1 MPEGSARQPFR
12 IPARTPYYWGRIIR
26 PMRYEVL
33 EHTADVM
40 IRTTGASLE
49 ECFANAAYA
58 LFDQMV
64 EADRIEPVTVREIT
78 AEGFD
83 LESLLMNFLSE
94 FLFILDTERL
104 VFGRFDV
111 SIEGLALHCLAHGER
126 IDLERHGP
134 KKEVKAITYN
144 MMSVDAEEPSLTVVF
159 DI

>member
-1 MPEGSARQPFR
+1 
-12 IPARTPYYWGRIIR
+12 
-26 PMRYEVL
+26 MRYEVL

-83 LESLLMNFLSE
+83 LESLLLNFLSE
-94 FLFILDTERL
+94 FLFVLDTERL

-111 SIEGLALHCLAHGER
+111 SIDGLRLHCLAHGER

-144 MMSVDAEEPSLTVVF
+144 MMFVDADEPSLTVVF

>member
-1 MPEGSARQPFR
+1 
-12 IPARTPYYWGRIIR
+12 
-26 PMRYEVL
+26 MRYEVL

-64 EADRIEPVTVREIT
+64 DADRIEPVTVREIT

-83 LESLLMNFLSE
+83 LESLLLNFLSE
-94 FLFILDTERL
+94 FLFLLDTERL

-111 SIEGLALHCLAHGER
+111 SIDGLSFTVWPMASESTWKGMAPR
-126 IDLERHGP
+126 
-134 KKEVKAITYN
+134 KKLR
-144 MMSVDAEEPSLTVVF
+144 PSPT
-159 DI
+159 I